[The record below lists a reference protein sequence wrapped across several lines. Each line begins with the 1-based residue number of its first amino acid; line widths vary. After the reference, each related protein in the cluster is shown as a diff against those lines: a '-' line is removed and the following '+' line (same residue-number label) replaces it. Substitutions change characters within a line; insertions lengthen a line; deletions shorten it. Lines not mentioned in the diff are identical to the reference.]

1 VRGKHP
7 DFVFLSAF
15 HPRETLS
22 DAAWRSGM
30 DALAGH
36 AEIVYVRAQ
45 DAGRPAAVLMRTPSA
60 AQARYHAPKWFPRG

>member
-1 VRGKHP
+1 
-7 DFVFLSAF
+7 
-15 HPRETLS
+15 
-22 DAAWRSGM
+22 M